1 MMKATAWFCPVLL
14 TLLCATRLVCTA
26 QRGVGS
32 GTGTGVGGTAAGAGP
47 EAGGSGRTNG
57 YPLDYPDARNIQDD
71 FLLAKRNKPSLSIV
85 NPLDVLRQRLLL
97 EIARR
102 QMKEN
107 SRQVEL
113 NRAIL
118 KNVGKRFMIRGG
130 GAPKVTTRRYRERE
144 REWEREREPE
154 ELQQLEELELEQ
166 EQQQELERE
175 QEEQAVRQQLLPWKH
190 FPSQLWSYGWTH
202 SQAPY
207 SALQL
212 ADSLQQKTTRP
223 QSLPGQ
229 KLPSYAKKSLNVAG
243 LGLGVR
249 AVRGHRAANGN
260 EAANE
265 TTNHDNDENENG
277 YGSSKNAAG
286 YVDSL
291 LDEDGD
297 GEAGFDLFEEVGP
310 PAPSGGS
317 VGALDANEHQS
328 VGWDLPPYR
337 FHKSQQHNVN

>member
-1 MMKATAWFCPVLL
+1 MWSANMYLHVRISFNLLFATFPRRLRWVGGHWGVML
-14 TLLCATRLVCTA
+14 TLYRLST
-26 QRGVGS
+26 
-32 GTGTGVGGTAAGAGP
+32 
-47 EAGGSGRTNG
+47 
-57 YPLDYPDARNIQDD
+57 Y
-71 FLLAKRNKPSLSIV
+71 
-85 NPLDVLRQRLLL
+85 
-97 EIARR
+97 IANRITLTSTL
-102 QMKEN
+102 K
-107 SRQVEL
+107 QVEL

-166 EQQQELERE
+166 EQQQELVRE
-175 QEEQAVRQQLLPWKH
+175 QEEQALRQQLLPWKH

-202 SQAPY
+202 SQSPY

-286 YVDSL
+286 YVD
-291 LDEDGD
+291 DEDDD
-297 GEAGFDLFEEVGP
+297 GEAGFDLFEEVV
-310 PAPSGGS
+310 PSIPVGGS
-317 VGALDANEHQS
+317 AGASDANEHPP
-328 VGWDLPPYR
+328 VGWNLPIPPYR
-337 FHKSQQHNVN
+337 FHKSQQNNVN